1 LILELQQ
8 VNLAL
13 QRSSAYLLEDINFSV
28 KQGENLAIVGASGA
42 GKTTIL
48 RLLNRLQEPT
58 SGNIYFQGQLLKELP
73 VISLRQQIVLV
84 LQESKLLGMTVKDTL
99 VYPLRLKK
107 LPQAEV
113 NRRIDYWTSLLKI
126 PEQWFERGELELSLG
141 QRQLVAITRALL
153 LEPSMLLLD
162 EPTSA
167 LDTGT
172 ATRLLEVLNNQTAMT
187 IIMVNH
193 QLDFLQEFAEQV
205 IYLQD
210 GKIMANLPAN
220 QLDWL
225 GLKTQLIDLEKSR
238 QSDDW
243 ED

>member
-8 VNLAL
+8 VNLAV
-13 QRSSAYLLEDINFSV
+13 RRGSAYLLEDISFTV
-28 KQGENLAIVGASGA
+28 EQGERLAIVGASGA
-42 GKTTIL
+42 GKTTLL

-58 SGNIYFQGQLLKELP
+58 SGNIYFQGKSIQELP
-73 VISLRQQIVLV
+73 VISLRQQIVLL

-99 VYPLRLKK
+99 AYPLKLKK
-107 LPQAEV
+107 LSLREISHK
-113 NRRIDYWTSLLKI
+113 IDYWTSLLKI
-126 PEQWFERGELELSLG
+126 PEQWFERRELELSLG
-141 QRQLVAITRALL
+141 QRQLIAITRALL
-153 LEPSMLLLD
+153 LEPTILLLD

-172 ATRLLEVLNNQTAMT
+172 ATRLLEVLKNQETMT

-193 QLDFLQEFAEQV
+193 QLDFLQEFAQRV
-205 IYLQD
+205 IYLEE
-210 GKIMANLPAN
+210 GKIMTNVAAN

-225 GLKTQLIDLEKSR
+225 GLKTRLIEFDQSR

>member
-1 LILELQQ
+1 LILEIQQ
-8 VNLAL
+8 VNLAV
-13 QRSSAYLLEDINFSV
+13 RRGSAYLLEDITFSV
-28 KQGENLAIVGASGA
+28 KQGEKLAIVGASGA

-48 RLLNRLQEPT
+48 RLLNRLQEPST
-58 SGNIYFQGQLLKELP
+58 GNIYFQGKSIKEIP
-73 VISLRQQIVLV
+73 VISLRQQIVLL
-84 LQESKLLGMTVKDTL
+84 LQESKLLGMTVRDAL
-99 VYPLRLKK
+99 AYPLQLKK
-107 LPQAEV
+107 LNPAEI
-113 NRRIDYWTSLLKI
+113 NQRIDHWTSLLKI

-153 LEPSMLLLD
+153 LEPSILLLD

-172 ATRLLEVLNNQTAMT
+172 ASRLLEVLNNQSSMT

-193 QLDFLQEFAEQV
+193 QLDFLEEFAERV
-205 IYLQD
+205 IYLEA
-210 GKIMANLPAN
+210 GKIGSDCLAH

-238 QSDDW
+238 QSDNW
-243 ED
+243 

>member
-8 VNLAL
+8 VNLAI
-13 QRSSAYLLEDINFSV
+13 RGGSVYLLEDINFSV
-28 KQGENLAIVGASGA
+28 KQGEKLAIVGASGA
-42 GKTTIL
+42 GKTTLL

-58 SGNIYFQGQLLKELP
+58 TGDIYFQGKSIKELP
-73 VISLRQQIVLV
+73 VISLRQQIVLM
-84 LQESKLLGMTVKDTL
+84 LQESKLLGMNVKDSL
-99 VYPLRLKK
+99 AYPLKLKK
-107 LPQAEV
+107 LPLSEIG
-113 NRRIDYWTSLLKI
+113 RRTDYWTSLLKI
-126 PEQWFERGELELSLG
+126 PEQWFERREVELSLG

-153 LEPSMLLLD
+153 LEPSILLLD

-172 ATRLLEVLNNQTAMT
+172 ASRLLEVLNNQADLT

-193 QLDFLQEFAEQV
+193 QLDFLQEFAERV
-205 IYLQD
+205 IYLEE
-210 GKIMANLPAN
+210 GKIIRDMPAN

-225 GLKTQLIDLEKSR
+225 GLKTQLIDWEKSR
-238 QSDDW
+238 QSKDW

>member
-42 GKTTIL
+42 GKTTLL

-58 SGNIYFQGQLLKELP
+58 SGNIYFQGQSIKELP

-99 VYPLRLKK
+99 AYPLRVKK
-107 LPQAEV
+107 LPQAEI

-153 LEPSMLLLD
+153 LEPSILLLD

-172 ATRLLEVLNNQTAMT
+172 ATRLLEVLNNQAVMT

-205 IYLQD
+205 VYLQD

-243 ED
+243 EN